1 MGVLKRVKGIAAQ
14 DGAGVKLSRIINQP
28 GFKHQ
33 DPFLMLDEFRSDD
46 PDDYIAGFPPHPHR
60 GFCTLTYMLAGEMAH
75 EDSVGNKGLVGAGG
89 VQWMKAARG
98 IIHAEM
104 PKQTE
109 GLMWGFQLWINLPAK
124 FKMDA
129 PEWFDYKADV
139 IPEVH
144 LQQSMLRLIAG
155 RYGEQEGPV
164 NLPEQRFLVADLR
177 FSEASS
183 EKLDIMAYTTQLLYV
198 YQGSITLDGEQV
210 ERGELVVF
218 DGPLNTSIIHG
229 EQGSG
234 VMLLLGDA
242 IGEPIS
248 QYGPFVMNTTQ
259 EIEQAIRDY
268 HQGRL
273 TEA

>member
-1 MGVLKRVKGIAAQ
+1 M
-14 DGAGVKLSRIINQP
+14 
-28 GFKHQ
+28 
-33 DPFLMLDEFRSDD
+33 
-46 PDDYIAGFPPHPHR
+46 
-60 GFCTLTYMLAGEMAH
+60 
-75 EDSVGNKGLVGAGG
+75 
-89 VQWMKAARG
+89 
-98 IIHAEM
+98 
-104 PKQTE
+104 
-109 GLMWGFQLWINLPAK
+109 
-124 FKMDA
+124 
-129 PEWFDYKADV
+129 
-139 IPEVH
+139 
-144 LQQSMLRLIAG
+144 
-155 RYGEQEGPV
+155 
-164 NLPEQRFLVADLR
+164 
-177 FSEASS
+177 
-183 EKLDIMAYTTQLLYV
+183 LYV

-268 HQGRL
+268 QQGRL